1 MPDKSVASA
10 PSLPDDLAPVDR
22 LLAPLRTTLRKIG
35 LLLLFVMI
43 ALPALQVFLREVA
56 GKPFVGAEEL
66 ARFMLICVVFITLPY
81 VIASGSSVRMEEI
94 LAALPP
100 GLQRPVRVLCAL
112 ASVTAFTIAAWSVGV
127 ATFRNLENATPTL
140 GIPYWLFF
148 CAAFIGFLV
157 AALESAVQLW
167 KVLRRCP
174 LYVSFAEELPP
185 DEAEL
190 EAAIVGMPTET
201 RK

>member
-22 LLAPLRTTLRKIG
+22 LLEPLRTTLRKIG

-112 ASVTAFTIAAWSVGV
+112 ASVTAFTVAAWSVGV
-127 ATFRNLENATPTL
+127 ATIRNLENATPTL

-167 KVLRRCP
+167 KVLRRRP

-190 EAAIVGMPTET
+190 EAAIVGMPAEK
-201 RK
+201 RQ